1 MRCLLDTNVL
11 LRGLDRNHPMYRV
24 VRRAIISLRRQDNQ
38 LCLTSQNLIEFWSV
52 ATRPVDSNG
61 LGMSVQ
67 WAAAQLARMK
77 RFFLVLADTAEVFR
91 EWERLVIEQH
101 VSGKKVHDARL
112 VASMNVHGI
121 THILT
126 FNANDFSR
134 YPGITVIQPHS
145 LASSQE

>member
-1 MRCLLDTNVL
+1 MRCLLDTNVI

-24 VRRAIISLRRQDNQ
+24 VRHAIISLRRQDNQ
-38 LCLTSQNLIEFWSV
+38 LYLTSQNLIEFWSV

-67 WAAAQLARMK
+67 WAAAQLTRMK
-77 RFFLVLADTAEVFR
+77 TFFLVLADSPEVFR

-112 VASMNVHGI
+112 KLATVAIEDGDLV
-121 THILT
+121 
-126 FNANDFSR
+126 SR
-134 YPGITVIQPHS
+134 HETQDTDEVVR
-145 LASSQE
+145 LL